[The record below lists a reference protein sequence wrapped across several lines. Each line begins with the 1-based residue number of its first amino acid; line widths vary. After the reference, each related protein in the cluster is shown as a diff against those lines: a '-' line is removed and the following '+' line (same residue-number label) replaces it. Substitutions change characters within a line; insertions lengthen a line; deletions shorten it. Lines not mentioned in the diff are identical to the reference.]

1 MDMTLSD
8 EHAAVRALA
17 AEFVDREVMPH
28 AAAWDRA
35 ESVDTGI
42 VSKLGDL
49 GFLGLTID
57 EKYGGSGGDH
67 LTYCLVLEELG
78 RGDSSVR
85 GIVSVSL
92 GLVAKT
98 IHVYGAEEQR
108 QEWLPR
114 LCSGADLAC
123 FALTEPDTGSD
134 AGSLQTRATPV
145 EGG

>member
-1 MDMTLSD
+1 MDLTLSD
-8 EHAAVRALA
+8 EQEAVRRLA
-17 AEFVDREVMPH
+17 AEFTDREIAPH

-35 ESVDTGI
+35 EQVDLSI
-42 VSKLGDL
+42 VKKMADL
-49 GFLGLTID
+49 GFFGVTIP
-57 EKYGGSGGDH
+57 EEHGGSGGDH

-92 GLVAKT
+92 GLVAKS
-98 IHVYGAEEQR
+98 ILGFGSDPQR
-108 QEWLPR
+108 AEWLPR

-134 AGSLQTRATPV
+134 AGNLATRATRV
-145 EGG
+145 